1 MHRHAWRYTLH
12 IVKTV
17 WPKMGQEVKN
27 HLRRALSL
35 MLKPL
40 IRLLIA
46 QGVTHAEFSETAK
59 EVYVEI
65 ALRHFEK
72 EGKINKSRVAILT
85 GLTRKEVKN
94 VVDRALTTSIS
105 EKTRS
110 RPARV
115 LTGWYSDPAY
125 QGPYGIPLELPYEA
139 SDEAVPSFV
148 SLVRNYSGDM
158 APRQMLNQLLESES
172 VVEVDGRYK
181 AVSRIFMH
189 TKLSASALDRLGK
202 VGYRFYSTA
211 AKNTDADKEAGE
223 KTLFDRM
230 VFADDGCTDEVIEL
244 FADYLRVRGQVF
256 LEDLDVWF
264 SSRKDLNKPDKPRK
278 ETGVY
283 MLHYVEDQGD
293 LGSLQ
298 ALLQERG
305 IRNEE

>member
-1 MHRHAWRYTLH
+1 
-12 IVKTV
+12 
-17 WPKMGQEVKN
+17 MGQEVRN
-27 HLRRALSL
+27 HLRHALSL

-40 IRLLIA
+40 VRLLIA

-59 EVYVEI
+59 EVYVET

-94 VVDRALTTSIS
+94 VIDRALTTSIR
-105 EKTRS
+105 EKTHS

-125 QGPYGIPLELPYEA
+125 QGPYGIPLELPYE
-139 SDEAVPSFV
+139 SGGEAEPSFV
-148 SLVRNYSGDM
+148 ALVKNYSGDM
-158 APRQMLNQLLESES
+158 APRQMLNQLLAAGS
-172 VVEVDGRYK
+172 VVEVEGRYK

-189 TKLSASALDRLGK
+189 AKLSPSALDRLGK
-202 VGYRFYSTA
+202 VGYRFFSTA
-211 AKNTDADKEAGE
+211 AKNTDADKAAGE

-244 FADYLRVRGQVF
+244 FAEYLQTRGQSF

-264 SSRKDLNKPDKPRK
+264 SSRKDLNKPGELRK

-283 MLHYVEDQGD
+283 MLHYVEDQDD

-298 ALLQERG
+298 ILLQERG
-305 IRNEE
+305 ISNEV

>member
-1 MHRHAWRYTLH
+1 
-12 IVKTV
+12 
-17 WPKMGQEVKN
+17 MGQEVKN
-27 HLRRALSL
+27 HLRHALSL

-40 IRLLIA
+40 VRLLIA

-59 EVYVEI
+59 EVYVET

-94 VVDRALTTSIS
+94 VVDRALTTSTK
-105 EKTRS
+105 EKTHS

-125 QGPYGIPLELPYEA
+125 QGPYGIPLELPYESGDIA
-139 SDEAVPSFV
+139 EPSFMA
-148 SLVRNYSGDM
+148 LVKNYSGDM
-158 APRQMLNQLLESES
+158 APRQMLNQLLEAGSI
-172 VVEVDGRYK
+172 VEVDGRYK

-189 TKLSASALDRLGK
+189 TKLSPSALDRLGK
-202 VGYRFYSTA
+202 VGYRFFSTA
-211 AKNTDADKEAGE
+211 AKNTDADRESGA

-230 VFADDGCTDEVIEL
+230 VFADDGCTDEVIEQ
-244 FADYLRVRGQVF
+244 FSEYLRNRGQSF
-256 LEDLDVWF
+256 LEELDVWF
-264 SSRKDLNKPDKPRK
+264 SSRKELNKPGIQRK

-283 MLHYVEDQGD
+283 MLHYVEDQDD

-298 ALLQERG
+298 ILLQERG
-305 IRNEE
+305 IGHD